1 MISET
6 NECTDGRTD
15 ERMKIEKRGVGRPLL
30 GPANTKK
37 YQNVDNNNQKYP
49 KLHKTS
55 KNTQKVQINCKTI
68 HLKKYISKKFPK
80 FPKVHKITQKYQK
93 VSKNYQK
100 YQKGTKNFLK
110 VSKITQK
117 VSKITRKYPKIP
129 KNAQRYREVPKS
141 TQNL

>member
-1 MISET
+1 
-6 NECTDGRTD
+6 
-15 ERMKIEKRGVGRPLL
+15 MKIEKRGVGRPLL

-55 KNTQKVQINCKTI
+55 INSQKVQNNCKTI
-68 HLKKYISKKFPK
+68 QKKNIYISQKFPK

-100 YQKGTKNFLK
+100 YQKVPKNFLK